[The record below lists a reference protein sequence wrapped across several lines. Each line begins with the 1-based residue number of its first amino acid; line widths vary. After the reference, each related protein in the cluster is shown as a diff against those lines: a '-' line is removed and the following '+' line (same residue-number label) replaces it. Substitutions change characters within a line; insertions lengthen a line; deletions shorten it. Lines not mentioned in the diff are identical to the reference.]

1 MASPDNR
8 AYQEPKG
15 DITMNTQELTDKQ
28 IEASTELTRAQA
40 RLLNAQAEEL
50 EQKLANNGK

>member
-1 MASPDNR
+1 
-8 AYQEPKG
+8 
-15 DITMNTQELTDKQ
+15 MNTQELTDKQ